1 MGMRVLKV
9 MTAWMLA
16 IAGAATIAGAA
27 RGQSANNRPVI
38 ISPAQAF
45 NRAMFHNSGTYIE
58 NRSIRR
64 QAGSIL
70 GLGGYPEQNLTR
82 DAQLVN
88 LVYRDVLRQ
97 QVSSTPLI
105 RIRDLTN
112 PFDSTLGNNFEQGPP
127 ALGRTVVFEQ
137 PPLP

>member
-1 MGMRVLKV
+1 MGIRGNKV
-9 MTAWMLA
+9 ITAWMLA
-16 IAGAATIAGAA
+16 IASAATIAGAA
-27 RGQSANNRPVI
+27 RAQSVNNQPVI

-45 NRAMFHNSGTYIE
+45 NRAMFENSGTYFE

-64 QAGSIL
+64 QTRSIL
-70 GLGGYPEQNLTR
+70 GLGGFPEQNLTR
-82 DAQLVN
+82 DAKLVN

-105 RIRDLTN
+105 RIQDLRN
-112 PFDSTLGNNFEQGPP
+112 PFDSTVENPLDQGP
-127 ALGRTVVFEQ
+127 LGRGSAVVFEQ

>member
-1 MGMRVLKV
+1 MGIRVKKV
-9 MTAWMLA
+9 ITAWMLG

-27 RGQSANNRPVI
+27 QAQSANNQPVI

-64 QAGSIL
+64 QAGALFGI
-70 GLGGYPEQNLTR
+70 GGFPENRLAR
-82 DAQLVN
+82 DAKLVN

-105 RIRDLTN
+105 RIRDLRN
-112 PFDSTLGNNFEQGPP
+112 PFDSTVGNPANQGPSGN
-127 ALGRTVVFEQ
+127 AVVFEQ
-137 PPLP
+137 PALR

>member
-1 MGMRVLKV
+1 MGMRVKKV
-9 MTAWMLA
+9 IATSMLA

-27 RGQSANNRPVI
+27 RGQSANNQPVI

-58 NRSIRR
+58 NRSLRR
-64 QAGSIL
+64 QAEALL
-70 GLGGYPEQNLTR
+70 GIGGFPEKDFVR
-82 DAQLVN
+82 DANLVN

-112 PFDSTLGNNFEQGPP
+112 PFNGTVGNNFEQGPP
-127 ALGRTVVFEQ
+127 ELGRTVVFEQ

>member
-1 MGMRVLKV
+1 MGIRVKKV

-27 RGQSANNRPVI
+27 RAQSVNNQPVI

-45 NRAMFHNSGTYIE
+45 NRAMFENSGTYIE
-58 NRSIRR
+58 NRSIGR
-64 QAGSIL
+64 QAQAIL
-70 GLGGYPEQNLTR
+70 GIGGFPEQDLVR
-82 DAQLVN
+82 DANLVN

-112 PFDSTLGNNFEQGPP
+112 PFDNTVGNLLDQGPK
-127 ALGRTVVFEQ
+127 GRGSAVVFQQ